1 MDHHH
6 ELHERTQAAA
16 TALERDRLR
25 QLVALLARYDLSAGS
40 CDDTSDLRQQLGQL
54 TPPAP

>member
-1 MDHHH
+1 MDHHDP
-6 ELHERTQAAA
+6 HERTPAAA

-25 QLVALLARYDLSAGS
+25 QLIALLDRYDLSAGS
-40 CDDTSDLRQQLGQL
+40 CADTSDLRQQLGQL